1 MHMGVEQIAHR
12 VLTSLRQFRDSGHGQ
27 DLLEYAFLASL
38 ISVFAVGA
46 VTLLGQLVDQV
57 FWQNVAA
64 SL

>member
-1 MHMGVEQIAHR
+1 MGVERIAHR
-12 VLTSLRQFRDSGHGQ
+12 VLTSLRRLRDSGQGQ
-27 DLLEYAFLASL
+27 DLLEYALLASL

-46 VTLLGQLVDQV
+46 VTLLGQLIDQV

>member
-1 MHMGVEQIAHR
+1 MSGEWLAQLVSESVR
-12 VLTSLRQFRDSGHGQ
+12 RLRKSDHGQ
-27 DLLEYAFLASL
+27 DLLEYAILASL

-46 VTLLGQLVDQV
+46 VTLLGQLIDQV

>member
-1 MHMGVEQIAHR
+1 MRVELIADS
-12 VLTSLRQFRDSGHGQ
+12 VLASLRRWRDSSQGQ

-38 ISVFAVGA
+38 ISVVAVGA
-46 VTLLGQLVDQV
+46 VTLLGQLIDQV

>member
-1 MHMGVEQIAHR
+1 MAVERIASR
-12 VLTSLRQFRDSGHGQ
+12 GFASLKRLRDSDEGQ

-46 VTLLGQLVDQV
+46 VTLLGQLIDQV

>member
-1 MHMGVEQIAHR
+1 MGVERIANR
-12 VLTSLRQFRDSGHGQ
+12 VLASLRRLRESSQGQ

-46 VTLLGQLVDQV
+46 VTLLGQLIDQV
-57 FWQNVAA
+57 FWQNIAA

>member
-1 MHMGVEQIAHR
+1 MSDKRMADQVGESPKRLQDA
-12 VLTSLRQFRDSGHGQ
+12 DHGQ
-27 DLLEYAFLASL
+27 DLLEYAILASL

-64 SL
+64 AL

>member
-1 MHMGVEQIAHR
+1 MGGERIAEQ
-12 VLTSLRQFRDSGHGQ
+12 VSKSLRRLRDSDHGQ

-38 ISVFAVGA
+38 ISLFAVGA
-46 VTLLGQLVDQV
+46 VTLLGQLIDQV